1 MSILTGLS
9 GNEMYCLHQKGLQP
23 GDLVVGNSVW
33 SLGFISS
40 VASALKTI
48 AGGEVHQYT
57 EMIHN
62 GRQCAFDRM
71 RKEAQQRGGIG
82 ITGVSSELI
91 NHPVGTEFLS
101 IGSCIRREGTES
113 VGELEFSTSADGQGL
128 YCQLDCGF
136 RPIQFVF
143 GNVAY
148 SVGLS
153 GGVMG
158 TLRSF
163 GRGEVHEW
171 SEVFNHTRHLAL
183 ERISEQARSV
193 GANAVLGINT
203 TIAPFQGVQE
213 MIMIGTASHHPDLPP
228 EFAGKP
234 LTSDLTN
241 EEMWNVIHMGY
252 VPIELVLG
260 VSVYSIGV
268 MGSFAAMFKSFSTGE
283 IPEVTNLI
291 YDARENALGKI
302 ARDAE
307 KAGADDVVG
316 IKTYI
321 QHMGSGIIEFMAVG
335 TAVKKLPGIKNLSPQ
350 LPPQAI
356 IRDVDTLINT
366 ADTLSVG
373 YSLNK

>member
-1 MSILTGLS
+1 
-9 GNEMYCLHQKGLQP
+9 
-23 GDLVVGNSVW
+23 
-33 SLGFISS
+33 
-40 VASALKTI
+40 
-48 AGGEVHQYT
+48 
-57 EMIHN
+57 
-62 GRQCAFDRM
+62 
-71 RKEAQQRGGIG
+71 
-82 ITGVSSELI
+82 
-91 NHPVGTEFLS
+91 
-101 IGSCIRREGTES
+101 
-113 VGELEFSTSADGQGL
+113 
-128 YCQLDCGF
+128 
-136 RPIQFVF
+136 
-143 GNVAY
+143 
-148 SVGLS
+148 
-153 GGVMG
+153 
-158 TLRSF
+158 
-163 GRGEVHEW
+163 
-171 SEVFNHTRHLAL
+171 
-183 ERISEQARSV
+183 V

-228 EFAGKP
+228 EFAEKP
-234 LTSDLTN
+234 ITSDLTN

-335 TAVKKLPGIKNLSPQ
+335 TAVKKLPGIKNLNPQ

>member
-1 MSILTGLS
+1 M
-9 GNEMYCLHQKGLQP
+9 HQKGLQP

-33 SLGFISS
+33 SLGVGSS
-40 VASALKTI
+40 VASAFKTI
-48 AGGEVHQYT
+48 AGGEVHQIT
-57 EMIHN
+57 ELIHN
-62 GRQCAFDRM
+62 GRQSAFDRM
-71 RKEAQQRGGIG
+71 RKEAQQRGGLG

-101 IGSCIRREGTES
+101 IGSCVRREGTES
-113 VGELEFSTSADGQGL
+113 QGQLEFSTSADGQGL

-148 SVGLS
+148 SIGLS

-171 SEVFNHTRHLAL
+171 SEIFNHTRHLAL
-183 ERISEQARSV
+183 DRITEQARAA
-193 GANAVLGINT
+193 GANSVLGIQT
-203 TIAPFQGVQE
+203 TIAPFLGVQE
-213 MIMIGTASHHPDLPP
+213 MIMIGTASHHEGLPP
-228 EFAGKP
+228 EFSEKP

-268 MGSFAAMFKSFSTGE
+268 MGSFSAMFKSFSTGE

-321 QHMGSGIIEFMAVG
+321 QHISSGIIEFMAVG
-335 TAVKKLPGIKNLSPQ
+335 TAVKKMPGIQNLSPQ

-356 IRDVDTLINT
+356 IKDIDTLVNT
-366 ADTLSVG
+366 ANTLSVG
-373 YSLNK
+373 YALNK